1 MMSAVAEEIEA
12 NKMLTDLFIHDK
24 TTGETHRIGDNQHD
38 SLSVIDG
45 RVVYE
50 NLQNGEGTY
59 SGKGDYEFVE
69 SEYGER

>member
-1 MMSAVAEEIEA
+1 MQTNAQERRV
-12 NKMLTDLFIHDK
+12 NKMLTDLFIRDK
-24 TTGETHRIGDNQHD
+24 ATGETHRIGDNQHD

-45 RVVYE
+45 CVVYE